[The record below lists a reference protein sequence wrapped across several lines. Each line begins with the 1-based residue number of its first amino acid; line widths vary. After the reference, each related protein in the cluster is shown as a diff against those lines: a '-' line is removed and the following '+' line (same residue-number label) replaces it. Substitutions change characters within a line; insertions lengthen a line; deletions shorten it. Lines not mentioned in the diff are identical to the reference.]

1 MSLRQSA
8 TPAAIGTRRKIGFT
22 RVAYLLA
29 TMKDLFPNSE
39 QKEHCSK
46 IWCKAAS
53 TLALAENSRECLFL
67 FSWQFVQIRLA

>member
-8 TPAAIGTRRKIGFT
+8 IPADIDTRRKIGFT

-39 QKEHCSK
+39 QTEHCSK
-46 IWCKAAS
+46 IWCKK
-53 TLALAENSRECLFL
+53 
-67 FSWQFVQIRLA
+67 QKI